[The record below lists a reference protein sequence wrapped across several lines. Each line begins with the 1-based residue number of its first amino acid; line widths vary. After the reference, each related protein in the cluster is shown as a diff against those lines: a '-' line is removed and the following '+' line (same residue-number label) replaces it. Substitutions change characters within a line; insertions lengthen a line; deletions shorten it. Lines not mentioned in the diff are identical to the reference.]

1 MLKPAVGFNP
11 SAVFSLDLVT
21 VTTQN
26 VESHVANGTK
36 NIVRF
41 VKLLRNTYFPGD
53 CCVTAL
59 AIDPVQRLF
68 HINVPVV
75 THSRSTH

>member
-36 NIVRF
+36 KHRTLCQVI
-41 VKLLRNTYFPGD
+41 
-53 CCVTAL
+53 A
-59 AIDPVQRLF
+59 
-68 HINVPVV
+68 
-75 THSRSTH
+75 